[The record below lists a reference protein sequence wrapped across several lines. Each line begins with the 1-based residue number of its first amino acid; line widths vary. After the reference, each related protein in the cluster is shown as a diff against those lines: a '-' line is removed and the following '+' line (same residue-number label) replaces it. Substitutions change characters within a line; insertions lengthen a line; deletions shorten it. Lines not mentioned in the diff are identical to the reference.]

1 MAGFVEGV
9 DRGQSTLF
17 PALLDDYVTEDNPV
31 RAVDVFVDGLDLDK
45 IGFVGV
51 QPLDTGRPGYHP
63 GMMLKL
69 YIYGYLNRVPS
80 SRRLERECQRNIEM
94 IWLTGQLAP
103 DFKTIADFRKDNGK
117 AIREVCREFVA
128 LCHKLGLLS
137 AASVAIDGSKF
148 KAVNAR
154 DKNFTEA
161 KMKRRLERI
170 EESIAR
176 YIAQLETADRRGD
189 SMPEAKV
196 AHFKD
201 KIVKLNEEIARLGAI
216 NAEMMKSK
224 DKQISLTDP
233 DARSMATSGRDTG
246 IVGYNVQTAVD
257 TKNHLIVAHEVTNV
271 GTDRHQLLN
280 MAEQARTEMGVE
292 TLDAVADRG
301 YYEGEEIK
309 ACEESGITV
318 TLPKPQTSGS
328 KAAGRFGKQDFVY
341 VAADDVYRCPA
352 GERLTYRYTN
362 VEEGKTLRRYW
373 TGSCKTCALRA
384 QCTTGSERRITRWE
398 HEAVLEKVQ
407 DRLDRNPAAMVVRRQ
422 TVEHPFGTIKCW
434 MGWTHFLTK
443 RLPKVATEM
452 ALNVLAYNMKRVMM
466 IMGVGALLEAM
477 RA

>member
-1 MAGFVEGV
+1 MAGFVEGG

-17 PALLDDYVTEDNPV
+17 PALLDDYVAEDNPV

-45 IGFVGV
+45 LGFVGV
-51 QPLDTGRPGYHP
+51 RPLDTGRPGYHP
-63 GMMLKL
+63 VMMLKL

-94 IWLTGQLAP
+94 IWLTGRLAP

-128 LCHKLGLLS
+128 LCQKLGLLS
-137 AASVAIDGSKF
+137 AASVAIDGSKC
-148 KAVNAR
+148 NAR

-189 SMPEAKV
+189 TVPEAKV
-196 AHFKD
+196 SHFKD
-201 KIVKLNEEIARLGAI
+201 KLLKLNEEIVRLSAI
-216 NAEMMKSK
+216 NTEMMKSK

-280 MAEQARTEMGVE
+280 MTEQARTEMGVG

-309 ACEESGITV
+309 ACEESGIIV

-373 TGSCKTCALRA
+373 TGSCKTCALKA

-407 DRLDRNPAAMVVRRQ
+407 DRLDHNPAPMVVRRT
-422 TVEHPFGTIKCW
+422 TVGHP
-434 MGWTHFLTK
+434 
-443 RLPKVATEM
+443 
-452 ALNVLAYNMKRVMM
+452 
-466 IMGVGALLEAM
+466 
-477 RA
+477 

>member
-9 DRGQSTLF
+9 DRGQRTLF
-17 PALLDDYVTEDNPV
+17 PALLDDYVADDNPV
-31 RAVDVFVDGLDLDK
+31 RAVDVFVDGLDLERL
-45 IGFVGV
+45 GFVGV

-80 SRRLERECQRNIEM
+80 SRRLERECQRNIEL
-94 IWLTGQLAP
+94 IWLTGHLAP

-128 LCHKLGLLS
+128 LCRRLGLLS

-176 YIAQLETADRRGD
+176 YISQLETADRRGD
-189 SMPEAKV
+189 VLPEAKV
-196 AHFKD
+196 ARFKE
-201 KIVKLNEEIARLGAI
+201 KIVKLNEEIARLNAI

-233 DARSMATSGRDTG
+233 DARSMATSGKDTG

-271 GTDRHQLLN
+271 GTDRCQLSN
-280 MAEQARTEMGVE
+280 MAEQARTEMGVG

-318 TLPKPQTSGS
+318 ILPKPQTSGA

-373 TGSCKTCALRA
+373 TGNCKTCALKA
-384 QCTTGSERRITRWE
+384 QCTTGTERRITRWE

-407 DRLDRNPAAMVVRRQ
+407 DRLDHNPAAMGVRRQ

-452 ALNVLAYNMKRVMM
+452 ALNVLAYNMKRVMAIIGM
-466 IMGVGALLEAM
+466 AGLLEAL
-477 RA
+477 AA

>member
-17 PALLDDYVTEDNPV
+17 PALLDDYVAEDNPV

-45 IGFVGV
+45 LGFVGV
-51 QPLDTGRPGYHP
+51 QPLDKGRPGYHP

-189 SMPEAKV
+189 SMPETKV

-216 NAEMMKSK
+216 NTEMMKSK

-271 GTDRHQLLN
+271 GTDRHQLLS

-318 TLPKPQTSGS
+318 TLPKPQTSGA

-362 VEEGKTLRRYW
+362 VEDGKTLRRYW
-373 TGSCKTCALRA
+373 TGACKTCAVKA

-466 IMGVGALLEAM
+466 IVGVGGLLEAM